1 MAPRRTD
8 RPGSGAAADPAAP
21 PASDA
26 ARASE
31 GPASEAS
38 KGPEAPGSE
47 ASQRPEASQVSEAS
61 RGSAAALEGRADEA
75 DGATPA
81 SAPPPSGASST
92 PEPDLGLLQQEFE
105 QALLGGERKFTRI
118 EVSERAGISIGRAEQ
133 MWHALGFATVPDDE
147 IAFTDGDVEALR
159 LVAALEDDGF
169 IDPAVESSL
178 ARKLGQTQSRLAS
191 WQSAMFLELL
201 AGAKLSADDAIEVAT
216 LLLPAMERLQTYVWR
231 RHLAAA
237 AGRAVAGSDE
247 LSRGVRV
254 VGFADIVSYTRLTRR
269 LSIVELGKLIE
280 RFEGL
285 AADVV
290 ALNGGRVIKSIG
302 DEVLFVT
309 DTPAQGAALA
319 LALQDKVMEAGDMPE
334 LRIGLA
340 YGSILIRLGD
350 VYGEVVNLASR
361 LTSEAKPGRVL
372 VDRELAAALDG
383 HPAYRLRRLRRVSVR
398 GYHHLSP
405 YALQRSTSAPS

>member
-1 MAPRRTD
+1 MSES
-8 RPGSGAAADPAAP
+8 PGEVPGL
-21 PASDA
+21 
-26 ARASE
+26 RE
-31 GPASEAS
+31 VEAEL
-38 KGPEAPGSE
+38 GVG
-47 ASQRPEASQVSEAS
+47 
-61 RGSAAALEGRADEA
+61 
-75 DGATPA
+75 
-81 SAPPPSGASST
+81 
-92 PEPDLGLLQQEFE
+92 PDLGALQRDFE

-118 EVSERAGISIGRAEQ
+118 EVSARAGISIERAEQ

-147 IAFTDGDVEALR
+147 VAFTDGDVEALR

-191 WQSAMFLELL
+191 WQSAMFLEFL
-201 AGAKLSADDAIEVAT
+201 ANSKLAADDAIEVAS

-247 LSRGVRV
+247 LARGVRV

-269 LSIVELGKLIE
+269 LSEVELGQLIE
-280 RFEGL
+280 RFEGM

-309 DTPAQGAALA
+309 DTPAQGAAVA
-319 LALQDKVMEAGDMPE
+319 LALQDKVAEAGDMPE

-350 VYGEVVNLASR
+350 VYGEVVNIAAR

-372 VDRELAAALDG
+372 GDREIAAALDG
-383 HPAYRLRRLRRVSVR
+383 HPAYRIRKLRRVSVR

-405 YALQRSTSAPS
+405 YAIQRAETP

>member
-1 MAPRRTD
+1 MT
-8 RPGSGAAADPAAP
+8 SPA
-21 PASDA
+21 
-26 ARASE
+26 
-31 GPASEAS
+31 
-38 KGPEAPGSE
+38 
-47 ASQRPEASQVSEAS
+47 
-61 RGSAAALEGRADEA
+61 
-75 DGATPA
+75 
-81 SAPPPSGASST
+81 
-92 PEPDLGLLQQEFE
+92 PEPDLGALQQDFE

-118 EVSERAGISIGRAEQ
+118 EVSERAGVSSERAER
-133 MWHALGFATVPDDE
+133 MWRALGFATVPDDE
-147 IAFTDGDVEALR
+147 VAFTDGDVEALR

-201 AGAKLSADDAIEVAT
+201 GASKLTADDAIEVAA

-247 LSRGVRV
+247 LARGVRV
-254 VGFADIVSYTRLTRR
+254 VGFADIVSFTRLTRR
-269 LSIVELGKLIE
+269 LSELELGRLIE

-285 AADVV
+285 AAEVV
-290 ALNGGRVIKSIG
+290 AVNGGRVIKSIG

-309 DTPAQGAALA
+309 DTPAQGAAVA
-319 LALQDKVMEAGDMPE
+319 LALQDKMREAGDLPE
-334 LRIGLA
+334 LRIGLS

-361 LTSEAKPGRVL
+361 LTSECKPGRVL
-372 VDRELAAALDG
+372 IDRELAAALDG
-383 HPAYRLRRLRRVSVR
+383 HPSYRLRRLRRVSVR
-398 GYHHLSP
+398 GYHHLAP
-405 YALQRSTSAPS
+405 YALQRAHEF

>member
-1 MAPRRTD
+1 VT
-8 RPGSGAAADPAAP
+8 SPA
-21 PASDA
+21 
-26 ARASE
+26 
-31 GPASEAS
+31 
-38 KGPEAPGSE
+38 
-47 ASQRPEASQVSEAS
+47 
-61 RGSAAALEGRADEA
+61 
-75 DGATPA
+75 
-81 SAPPPSGASST
+81 
-92 PEPDLGLLQQEFE
+92 PEPGLGALHKDFE
-105 QALLGGERKFTRI
+105 QALLGGERKFTRAQ
-118 EVSERAGISIGRAEQ
+118 VSERAGISIERAEQ

-201 AGAKLSADDAIEVAT
+201 GRSKLSGDDAIEVAA

-247 LSRGVRV
+247 LARGVRV

-269 LSIVELGKLIE
+269 LTETELGQLIE
-280 RFEGL
+280 RFEGV
-285 AADVV
+285 AADVI

-309 DTPAQGAALA
+309 DTPAQGAAIA
-319 LALQDKVMEAGDMPE
+319 LALQEKVAEVEELPE

-340 YGSILIRLGD
+340 YGSVLIRLGD
-350 VYGEVVNLASR
+350 IYGEVVNLASR

-372 VDRELAAALDG
+372 ADRELAAALDG
-383 HPAYRLRRLRRVSVR
+383 HPAYRLRKLRRVSVR
-398 GYHHLSP
+398 GYSHLTP
-405 YALQRSTSAPS
+405 YAVQRASAPR

>member
-1 MAPRRTD
+1 VTSP
-8 RPGSGAAADPAAP
+8 DPDAELAP
-21 PASDA
+21 PQKD
-26 ARASE
+26 
-31 GPASEAS
+31 
-38 KGPEAPGSE
+38 
-47 ASQRPEASQVSEAS
+47 
-61 RGSAAALEGRADEA
+61 
-75 DGATPA
+75 
-81 SAPPPSGASST
+81 
-92 PEPDLGLLQQEFE
+92 FE
-105 QALLGGERKFTRI
+105 QALLGGERKFTRT
-118 EVSERAGISIGRAEQ
+118 EVSERAGISIERAEQ

-147 IAFTDGDVEALR
+147 VAFTDGDVEALR

-201 AGAKLSADDAIEVAT
+201 GRSELSETEAIEVAS

-237 AGRAVAGSDE
+237 AGRAVAGSGE
-247 LSRGVRV
+247 MARGVRV
-254 VGFADIVSYTRLTRR
+254 VGFADIVSYTRLTRQ
-269 LSIVELGKLIE
+269 LSELELGQLIE
-280 RFEGL
+280 RFEGM

-302 DEVLFVT
+302 DEVLFVA
-309 DTPAQGAALA
+309 DTPAEGAAIA
-319 LALQDKVMEAGDMPE
+319 LALQDKVAEVEDLPE

-350 VYGEVVNLASR
+350 IYGETVNLASR

-372 VDRELAAALDG
+372 GDRELAAALDG
-383 HPAYRLRRLRRVSVR
+383 NPDYRLRRLRRVSVR
-398 GYHHLSP
+398 GYQHLSP
-405 YALQRSTSAPS
+405 YAVQRAGNQP

>member
-1 MAPRRTD
+1 MTSPAPD
-8 RPGSGAAADPAAP
+8 
-21 PASDA
+21 
-26 ARASE
+26 
-31 GPASEAS
+31 
-38 KGPEAPGSE
+38 PEA
-47 ASQRPEASQVSEAS
+47 
-61 RGSAAALEGRADEA
+61 L
-75 DGATPA
+75 
-81 SAPPPSGASST
+81 
-92 PEPDLGLLQQEFE
+92 PEPDLGALQKDFE

-118 EVSERAGISIGRAEQ
+118 EVSDRAGVSSERAER
-133 MWHALGFATVPDDE
+133 MWRALGFATVPDDDV
-147 IAFTDGDVEALR
+147 AFTDGDVEALR

-201 AGAKLSADDAIEVAT
+201 GASKLKTDDAIEVAS

-247 LSRGVRV
+247 LARGIRV
-254 VGFADIVSYTRLTRR
+254 VGFADIVSFTRLTRR
-269 LSIVELGKLIE
+269 LSELELGRLIE

-309 DTPAQGAALA
+309 DTPAQGAAVA
-319 LALQDKVMEAGDMPE
+319 LALQDKMREAGDLPD
-334 LRIGLA
+334 LRIGLS

-361 LTSEAKPGRVL
+361 LTSECKPGRVL
-372 VDRELAAALDG
+372 IDRELAAALDG
-383 HPAYRLRRLRRVSVR
+383 HPSYRLRRLRRVSVR
-398 GYHHLSP
+398 GYHHLTP
-405 YALQRSTSAPS
+405 YALQRAEES

>member
-1 MAPRRTD
+1 M
-8 RPGSGAAADPAAP
+8 
-21 PASDA
+21 
-26 ARASE
+26 
-31 GPASEAS
+31 
-38 KGPEAPGSE
+38 
-47 ASQRPEASQVSEAS
+47 QR
-61 RGSAAALEGRADEA
+61 D
-75 DGATPA
+75 
-81 SAPPPSGASST
+81 
-92 PEPDLGLLQQEFE
+92 FE

-118 EVSERAGISIGRAEQ
+118 EVSQRAGVSSERAER
-133 MWHALGFATVPDDE
+133 MWRALGFATVPDDE

-201 AGAKLSADDAIEVAT
+201 AASKLDADDAIEVAS

-247 LSRGVRV
+247 LARGVRV
-254 VGFADIVSYTRLTRR
+254 VGFADIVSFTRLTRR
-269 LSIVELGKLIE
+269 LSELELGKLIE

-309 DTPAQGAALA
+309 DTPAQGAAVA
-319 LALQDKVMEAGDMPE
+319 LALQDKMREGGDLPD

-361 LTSEAKPGRVL
+361 LTSECKPGRVL
-372 VDRELAAALDG
+372 IDRELAAALDG
-383 HPAYRLRRLRRVSVR
+383 HLSYRLRRLRRVSVR
-398 GYHHLSP
+398 GYHHLTL
-405 YALQRSTSAPS
+405 YALQRADES

>member
-1 MAPRRTD
+1 MPST
-8 RPGSGAAADPAAP
+8 RPS
-21 PASDA
+21 
-26 ARASE
+26 
-31 GPASEAS
+31 
-38 KGPEAPGSE
+38 
-47 ASQRPEASQVSEAS
+47 
-61 RGSAAALEGRADEA
+61 
-75 DGATPA
+75 
-81 SAPPPSGASST
+81 PSGAVTSPD
-92 PEPDLGLLQQEFE
+92 PEPDLAALQKDFE

-118 EVSERAGISIGRAEQ
+118 EVSQRAGISIERAEQ
-133 MWHALGFATVPDDE
+133 MWHALGFATLPDDE
-147 IAFTDGDVEALR
+147 VAFTDGDVEALR
-159 LVAALEDDGF
+159 LVAALEEDGF
-169 IDPAVESSL
+169 IDPSVESSL

-201 AGAKLSADDAIEVAT
+201 GRSKLSADDAIEVAS

-247 LSRGVRV
+247 LARGLRV

-269 LSIVELGKLIE
+269 LSEAELGRLIE
-280 RFEGL
+280 RFEGM

-302 DEVLFVT
+302 DEVLFVA
-309 DTPAQGAALA
+309 DTPAEGAAIA
-319 LALQDKVMEAGDMPE
+319 LALQDKVTEAGDLPE

-340 YGSILIRLGD
+340 YGTILIRLGD

-372 VDRELAAALDG
+372 ADRELAAALDG
-383 HPAYRLRRLRRVSVR
+383 HPDYRLRKLRRVSVR

-405 YALQRSTSAPS
+405 YAVQRAGDQH